1 MDVSFN
7 DGIGMVW
14 FEFSVSYSLTLDL
27 IDDAWVS
34 GPDLQRFTKNVLVI
48 KIFYY
53 WSDFDQ
59 TLWDWVLQSHKV
71 SSKSEYF
78 LSHNQCNKIWL

>member
-27 IDDAWVS
+27 IDDA
-34 GPDLQRFTKNVLVI
+34 
-48 KIFYY
+48 
-53 WSDFDQ
+53 
-59 TLWDWVLQSHKV
+59 
-71 SSKSEYF
+71 
-78 LSHNQCNKIWL
+78 